1 MSTERDR
8 SDRPVP
14 GSVSEPL
21 AAGPSIVRTIQLAA
35 GLALLTGRVSGRDD
49 LVARAEALTAE
60 LEPLGAADA
69 DAYRD
74 FLATHSDEARA
85 RTIALP
91 LRMAELA
98 ADAAELAVESAQ
110 STEKAAG
117 GDAKAGVL
125 LAECAARAAALL
137 VQVNG
142 GGDAAASATGRAARA
157 AARL

>member
-1 MSTERDR
+1 LAS
-8 SDRPVP
+8 
-14 GSVSEPL
+14 SEPL
-21 AAGPSIVRTIQLAA
+21 AAGPAIVRTLELAA
-35 GLALLTGRVSGRDD
+35 GLALLTARVAGRED
-49 LVARAEALTAE
+49 LVARAQALAAE
-60 LEPLGAADA
+60 LAPLADADA

-74 FLATHSDEARA
+74 FLATHSEEARA
-85 RTIALP
+85 RTIEQP

-98 ADAAELAVESAQ
+98 AEAAELAVESAQ
-110 STEKAAG
+110 SIERAAS

-125 LAECAARAAALL
+125 LAEAAARAAAML

>member
-1 MSTERDR
+1 L
-8 SDRPVP
+8 
-14 GSVSEPL
+14 GSSEPL
-21 AAGPSIVRTIQLAA
+21 AAGPAIVRTLELAA
-35 GLALLTGRVSGRDD
+35 GLALLTARVAGRED
-49 LVARAEALTAE
+49 LVTRAQALAAE
-60 LEPLGAADA
+60 LAPLAEADA

-85 RTIALP
+85 RTIELP

-98 ADAAELAVESAQ
+98 AEAAELAVESAQ
-110 STEKAAG
+110 STERAAS

-125 LAECAARAAALL
+125 LAEAAARAAAML

-142 GGDAAASATGRAARA
+142 GGDGAASATGRAARA

>member
-1 MSTERDR
+1 MAS
-8 SDRPVP
+8 
-14 GSVSEPL
+14 SEPL
-21 AAGPSIVRTIQLAA
+21 AAGPAIVRTLELAA
-35 GLALLTGRVSGRDD
+35 GLALLTARVAGRDD
-49 LVARAEALTAE
+49 LVVQAQALTAE
-60 LEPLGAADA
+60 LAPLAEADA

-85 RTIALP
+85 RTIELP

-98 ADAAELAVESAQ
+98 AEAAELAVESAQ
-110 STEKAAG
+110 STERAAS

-125 LAECAARAAALL
+125 LAEAAARAAAML